1 MAAGAGEVAAVVA
14 GAGATGGT
22 TKEGVGATGGAVAEV
37 VLGPPTV
44 GAPGVE
50 LTAGGGEF
58 RRTHG
63 RKE

>member
-1 MAAGAGEVAAVVA
+1 MAAGAGEVAAVAV
-14 GAGATGGT
+14 GVGATGGAM
-22 TKEGVGATGGAVAEV
+22 KEGVGATGGAAAEV

-50 LTAGGGEF
+50 LTAGEGEF
-58 RRTHG
+58 RRTRG